1 MIVGWKNIVLISKIF
16 LKHDVYYDIDGLD
29 LSSKLIVLKEVMQID
44 ESTLINVLNYLKRLD
59 SFPNVYIAYRIL
71 LAITVTVASAERS
84 FSKFKLIKSYLRST
98 MSQEKLSGLAVLSV
112 EKEMLKALKYKNLIS
127 NFASQKVRKID
138 IK

>member
-1 MIVGWKNIVLISKIF
+1 
-16 LKHDVYYDIDGLD
+16 
-29 LSSKLIVLKEVMQID
+29 MQID
-44 ESTLINVLNYLKRLD
+44 ENTLVNVLNYLKRLD
-59 SFPNVYIAYRIL
+59 SFPNVYITYRIL
-71 LAITVTVASAERS
+71 LAITVTVASAKRS

-138 IK
+138 FK